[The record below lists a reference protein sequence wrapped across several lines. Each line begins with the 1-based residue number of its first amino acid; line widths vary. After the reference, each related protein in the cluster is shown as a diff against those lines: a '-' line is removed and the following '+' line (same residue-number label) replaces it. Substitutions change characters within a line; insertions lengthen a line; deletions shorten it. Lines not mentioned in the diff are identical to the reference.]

1 MAKKR
6 IEFMDTSFRD
16 GFQSVFGARVAT
28 KDFISPLQAAVDA
41 GIHYFEA
48 GGGARFQ
55 SLFFYCNESAFDMMD
70 TFREIVGP
78 EKNLQTLARG
88 INVVALSQQP
98 RDMIDLHAKMFK
110 KHGITTIRNFDA
122 LNDLRNLK
130 YSGECITKH
139 GLHHQIV
146 IAMMDL
152 PPGCE
157 GAHDKE

>member
-28 KDFISPLQAAVDA
+28 KDFLPALEAAVDA
-41 GIHYFEA
+41 GTNHFEA

-70 TFREIVGP
+70 AFRKTVGP
-78 EKNLQTLARG
+78 KANLQTLARG
-88 INVVALSQQP
+88 INVVALNQQP

-122 LNDLRNLK
+122 LNDLRNLR
-130 YSGECITKH
+130 YSGERITAA

-146 IAMMDL
+146 ITILD
-152 PPGCE
+152 
-157 GAHDKE
+157 